1 LLKVYIMSK
10 RKNRSASPNIPQAT
24 LDRARQQISGDAP
37 LEPVEAVEEA
47 AAEAK
52 VESVTLTNP
61 PPRPAARISASSSR
75 TRGTRRTQPA
85 QAKGGRKEAMGTD
98 IVRNRLLHPTRVVT
112 ENQLREEYGYVMR
125 DLRMIG
131 LISIAMIVLMIVV
144 AQIV

>member
-1 LLKVYIMSK
+1 MSK

-37 LEPVEAVEEA
+37 VTPAEPVEAT
-47 AAEAK
+47 AAEEK

-61 PPRPAARISASSSR
+61 PPRPSAARVSASSNRSR
-75 TRGTRRTQPA
+75 SNRRTQPA
-85 QAKGGRKEAMGTD
+85 QAKGGRKEGMATD
-98 IVRNRLLHPTRVVT
+98 VVRNRLMHPTRVVT

-125 DLRMIG
+125 DLRMIAF
-131 LISIAMIVLMIVV
+131 ISIAMIVLMVVV